1 MLEVRTDDVLW
12 YVDHSLDE
20 MAAILRRLGDGLA
33 NRRPGLAGANSPFAI
48 VTHCLGVM
56 EFWAGEMIAG
66 RTVARDRAAEF
77 TATGAVEDLVGAI
90 AAARRRL
97 GEDLRSLESLAP
109 PRRPAQD
116 GDAGLPFASTQ
127 GGVVLH
133 VLEELMQHLGQ
144 LEVTRDLLVA
154 RPPGPSA

>member
-56 EFWAGEMIAG
+56 EF
-66 RTVARDRAAEF
+66 
-77 TATGAVEDLVGAI
+77 
-90 AAARRRL
+90 
-97 GEDLRSLESLAP
+97 
-109 PRRPAQD
+109 
-116 GDAGLPFASTQ
+116 
-127 GGVVLH
+127 
-133 VLEELMQHLGQ
+133 
-144 LEVTRDLLVA
+144 
-154 RPPGPSA
+154 